1 VGPVPYMRNPA
12 LLDVVALA
20 EFSEVLGN
28 GLAVLLRYRLG
39 NDRAHL
45 AAAVFFDLTPHLQ
58 LQLLEHR
65 QHLAVLFVQQFRV
78 VGETGVWKPL
88 HKAPELFQV
97 LLIDTLRA
105 KLPRDIRNGAAALLE
120 SFLHGAAR
128 FQIIGAGHAAL
139 AVVAVVAGAA
149 EPLQGTATLTAR
161 TAAAKGT
168 LASGWIAILP
178 AATLPLLAAALLPA
192 ALLARL
198 IAAALLPTLLALTLL
213 TLTRLIARLLT
224 LALLTLAL
232 LTLALLTLALLTLA
246 LLALALLTL
255 ALLALALLTLALLAL
270 ALLTL
275 TLLLALTLLALT
287 LLALT
292 LLIACLLATLLLAL
306 AARIHASGLLELT
319 PQLFKLRQRTLQ
331 TFLPA

>member
-1 VGPVPYMRNPA
+1 VGPVPYKDTAPERRDW
-12 LLDVVALA
+12 LLSVGPLA

-28 GLAVLLRYRLG
+28 GLAVLFRYRVG

-45 AAAVFFDLTPHLQ
+45 TAAVFLNLTTHLQ
-58 LQLLEHR
+58 FQLLEHR

-88 HKAPELFQV
+88 HKAPQLFQV

-120 SFLHGAAR
+120 RFLHGAAR
-128 FQIIGAGHAAL
+128 FQIIGAGHPAL
-139 AVVAVVAGAA
+139 AVVAVVTGAA
-149 EPLQGTATLTAR
+149 EPLQGTAPLAAR
-161 TAAAKGT
+161 TTAAKRT

-178 AATLPLLAAALLPA
+178 AATLALLAAALLPA

-198 IAAALLPTLLALTLL
+198 VAAALLPTLLALALLTLTLL
-213 TLTRLIARLLT
+213 ALTRLIARLLT
-224 LALLTLAL
+224 LALLTLTLLVAL
-232 LTLALLTLALLTLA
+232 LLAAL
-246 LLALALLTL
+246 LLALT
-255 ALLALALLTLALLAL
+255 
-270 ALLTL
+270 
-275 TLLLALTLLALT
+275 LLALTLLALT

-292 LLIACLLATLLLAL
+292 LLIARLLATLLLAL
-306 AARIHASGLLELT
+306 AASIHTSGLLELT